1 MTQLA
6 VITDEAE
13 ARALT
18 DRTKESMSQ
27 TWELLHECWVREA
40 WRPLGYTSW
49 RRYALAE
56 FDMGTQYLYRLLDHG
71 KFMAALEEAAGSVS
85 PIGDIPE
92 GRTRDLHDQL
102 PEITEAIGSGL
113 PVKDALENA
122 LENVRHEPVS
132 MAQTPL
138 ELGQDYVQ
146 RAGAFLGYSA
156 QYLSTERQ
164 VADAVS
170 RCDRLV
176 RTTLRAIPQLAESEI
191 VKPVQEALERYE
203 VGE

>member
-1 MTQLA
+1 VTQLA

-18 DRTKESMSQ
+18 DRTKENLAQSWQ
-27 TWELLHECWVREA
+27 LLYECWTREA
-40 WRPLGYTSW
+40 WRPLEYKSW
-49 RRYALAE
+49 RQYALAE
-56 FDMGTQYLYRLLDHG
+56 FDVGRSQLYRLLDHG
-71 KFMAALEEAAGSVS
+71 RFLAALTEATGNVS

-164 VADAVS
+164 VADAVN